1 MKKFICESLEELK
14 EFYYNEPEGEERVPA
29 ETRDAMYQVG
39 KENFE
44 KVTDP
49 QDQIEEELFEYFLE
63 LISDTANYTDLDRAS
78 IERVFQK
85 ALDTHYNQEG

>member
-1 MKKFICESLEELK
+1 MSKFVYESLEELK
-14 EFYYNEPEGEERVPA
+14 EDYYQEPTEEERIPA
-29 ETRDAMYQVG
+29 ETRDAMYQAG

-44 KVTDP
+44 KVTGP

-63 LISDTANYTDLDRAS
+63 LITDTANYTDLDRTS

-85 ALDTHYNQEG
+85 AMDTHYNQEG